1 MTPGAGQ
8 GLDFDAEVSRGGFT
22 LRVALAAPPGEVLG
36 ILGPNGSGN
45 STLLSA
51 VAGLLPVSAGRIL
64 VDGQVVDDAHTGE
77 FLEAAQRP
85 VGFVFQNY
93 RLFPHMNVLDNVT
106 LGPRKALGLSRAEAE
121 REATALLG
129 RFGESAKLIAGG
141 HSLLPLM
148 KLRLAE
154 PRHLVDIRR
163 IPALSGVRE
172 EEGALIIGAATPHQ
186 VLEHSPIVQKRLPIV
201 SEAAAQ
207 IGDVQVRNMG
217 TIGGSLA
224 HADPA
229 ADLPAVMLALG
240 AELTAVGP
248 KGKRTVPVDGFF
260 VKLFTTTLDP
270 GEVLTEVRI
279 PLPETEEVPA
289 ESSASPSG

>member
-1 MTPGAGQ
+1 MYPVPFEYHRAGSV
-8 GLDFDAEVSRGGFT
+8 E
-22 LRVALAAPPGEVLG
+22 E
-36 ILGPNGSGN
+36 
-45 STLLSA
+45 A
-51 VAGLLPVSAGRIL
+51 V
-64 VDGQVVDDAHTGE
+64 
-77 FLEAAQRP
+77 
-85 VGFVFQNY
+85 
-93 RLFPHMNVLDNVT
+93 
-106 LGPRKALGLSRAEAE
+106 
-121 REATALLG
+121 ALLG
-129 RFGESAKLIAGG
+129 RFGDSAKLIAGG

-172 EEGALIIGAATPHQ
+172 EDGALIIGAATPHQ
-186 VLEHSPIVQKRLPIV
+186 ILERSPIIQKRLPIV

-240 AELTAVGP
+240 AELTVVGP

-260 VKLFTTTLDP
+260 VKLFTTTLEP

-279 PLPETEEVPA
+279 PLPEAGSGGAYAKFPHPA
-289 ESSASPSG
+289 SRYAVVGVAAVVTVSGGKISAARVAITGVGAKPVRATGAEGALVGQGIDAKVVGAAADRAVDGLTVRSDPLMDPDYWKALAVTYTRRAVATALNRAGG

>member
-1 MTPGAGQ
+1 MYPVPFEYHRAGSV
-8 GLDFDAEVSRGGFT
+8 E
-22 LRVALAAPPGEVLG
+22 E
-36 ILGPNGSGN
+36 
-45 STLLSA
+45 A
-51 VAGLLPVSAGRIL
+51 V
-64 VDGQVVDDAHTGE
+64 
-77 FLEAAQRP
+77 
-85 VGFVFQNY
+85 
-93 RLFPHMNVLDNVT
+93 
-106 LGPRKALGLSRAEAE
+106 
-121 REATALLG
+121 ALLG

-172 EEGALIIGAATPHQ
+172 EDGALIIGAATPHQ
-186 VLEHSPIVQKRLPIV
+186 ILERSPIIQKRLPIV

-240 AELTAVGP
+240 AELTVVGP

-279 PLPETEEVPA
+279 PLPEAGSGGAYAKFPHPASRYAVVGVAAVVTVSGGKISAARVAITGVGAKPVRATGAEEALVGQGIDAKVVGAAADRAVDGLTVRSDPLMDPDYWKA
-289 ESSASPSG
+289 LAVTYTRRAVATALNRAGG